1 MSATTARSSA
11 ASALSQEKLPIR
23 EVSLT
28 YYLDG
33 QQRILRFNTVDPTF
47 RQTIQ
52 VLRELSKPFRLIYI
66 WSTMNDIDDMMS
78 EEWMDEFERNF
89 SVLRTACNNEP
100 TVDSSSNTDKQPQQQ
115 SKTETTHTNQ
125 N

>member
-11 ASALSQEKLPIR
+11 AAALSQQKLPIR

-52 VLRELSKPFRLIYI
+52 VLRELDKPFRLIYI
-66 WSTMNDIDDMMS
+66 
-78 EEWMDEFERNF
+78 
-89 SVLRTACNNEP
+89 
-100 TVDSSSNTDKQPQQQ
+100 
-115 SKTETTHTNQ
+115 
-125 N
+125 